1 MSRDTHFYYSFLVLP
16 PGKRRALVAVWDFC
30 RAVDDAVDQ
39 PPAGGGADA
48 GRVEL
53 DRWRGELARCFGD
66 DEPLTAQGRRLKPH
80 VRRFGLPR
88 RPFEDLI
95 DGVGMDLGS
104 RRYATFDDLSDYC
117 KRVASSVGLICIE
130 IFGCRDPGARD
141 YAVAL
146 GIALQLTNIVRD
158 VPADLAGGRIYLP
171 AEDMRR
177 FGCADDDLRDGR
189 SRRARALIEFECR
202 RARSFYA
209 RAAAAL
215 PSADA
220 GRLIAARIMGA
231 IYFALLERIERRD
244 HDVFSEVVRL
254 PRLRRALIAS
264 TVWARVMLRR
274 LAGGA

>member
-48 GRVEL
+48 GRVAL
-53 DRWRGELARCFGD
+53 DGWRGELARCFGD

-95 DGVGMDLGS
+95 DGVGMDLGR
-104 RRYATFDDLSDYC
+104 RRYATFDELSDYC
-117 KRVASSVGLICIE
+117 MRVASSVGLICIE
-130 IFGCRDPGARD
+130 IFGCRHPGARD

-189 SRRARALIEFECR
+189 SQRVRALIEFECR

-215 PSADA
+215 PSTDA

-231 IYFALLERIERRD
+231 IYFALLERIERRAY
-244 HDVFSEVVRL
+244 DVFSEVVRL
-254 PRLRRALIAS
+254 PRRRRALIAA
-264 TVWARVMLRR
+264 TLWARVTLRR

>member
-48 GRVEL
+48 GGVEL

-88 RPFEDLI
+88 RPFEDLL

-104 RRYATFDDLSDYC
+104 RRYATFDELSDYC
-117 KRVASSVGLICIE
+117 LRVASSVGLICIE
-130 IFGCRDPGARD
+130 IFGCRHPGARD

-158 VPADLAGGRIYLP
+158 VPDDLAGGRIYLP
-171 AEDMRR
+171 TEDMRR

-189 SRRARALIEFECR
+189 SPRVRALIEFECR

-209 RAAAAL
+209 KAAAAL

-244 HDVFSEVVRL
+244 YDVFSEVVRL
-254 PRLRRALIAS
+254 PRLRRALIAA
-264 TVWARVMLRR
+264 TVWTRVMLRR
-274 LAGGA
+274 LAGGG